1 MVFFS
6 FSLFQQAERERVRAS
21 WANAH
26 STHTP
31 NADQTSSTAAVVRQ
45 IRLPRASTT
54 PKPRHPET
62 PFLAVPKPP
71 PGKRPQRKKYPVPLF
86 ERKCHAVA
94 PLLFLYNFV
103 ALKSHFCTLP
113 ILGPVL
119 ALLWRGGKE
128 GGGGK
133 NRKQTSPRRN
143 NPQRRDRGCST
154 PAQTR

>member
-1 MVFFS
+1 M
-6 FSLFQQAERERVRAS
+6 RAS

-128 GGGGK
+128 GGGGGK

>member
-1 MVFFS
+1 M
-6 FSLFQQAERERVRAS
+6 RAS

-31 NADQTSSTAAVVRQ
+31 NADQTSSTAVVVRQ

-94 PLLFLYNFV
+94 PLLFFVQLCRAEISLLYTANPWPCPR
-103 ALKSHFCTLP
+103 STLE
-113 ILGPVL
+113 
-119 ALLWRGGKE
+119 GGKRR
-128 GGGGK
+128 GGGGAK
-133 NRKQTSPRRN
+133 TENKQAPTVTIRRGGTEAAA
-143 NPQRRDRGCST
+143 PPHG
-154 PAQTR
+154 